1 MLGQFENF
9 SQNVHGIAFL
19 TFKASLQQIQLAV
32 AHAFHRLNQR
42 KYGLGELTGSHIWAN
57 ADCEVS
63 FEVGIGEAAAFTFL
77 DREELALLDAEIT
90 EKRLTVLDFLCILK
104 YYVSKDRRGKG
115 PLKFD
120 YYMLR
125 FGFDVNSVELSVF
138 HERGPRHVHAE
149 EVISFVIDYI
159 GKEATKEWDLSLT
172 TERIQT

>member
-9 SQNVHGIAFL
+9 SQNAHGIAFL
-19 TFKASLQQIQLAV
+19 TFKASLQQIQLTI
-32 AHAFHRLNQR
+32 AHALHLLNRR
-42 KYGLGELTGSHIWAN
+42 KYGLQELTGSHLRSD

-63 FEVGIGEAAAFTFL
+63 FEVGIGENATFTFL
-77 DREELALLDAEIT
+77 DERELALLEAEIA

-104 YYVSKDRRGKG
+104 YYVSKDRRGKE

-125 FGFDVNSVELSVF
+125 FGFDVNSAELSVY
-138 HERGPRHVHAE
+138 HERGPRHVHTE
-149 EVISFVIDYI
+149 DVIRFVIDYI
-159 GKEATKEWDLSLT
+159 GRAGSKELDLSLI

>member
-19 TFKASLQQIQLAV
+19 TFKGSLQQIQLAV
-32 AHAFHRLNQR
+32 AHALHLLNRR
-42 KYGLGELTGSHIWAN
+42 KYGLHELTGSHLRSDAH
-57 ADCEVS
+57 CEVS
-63 FEVGIGEAAAFTFL
+63 FEVGIGENATFTFL
-77 DREELALLDAEIT
+77 DEKELALLEAVIT

-104 YYVSKDRRGKG
+104 YYVFKDKRRKE

-125 FGFDVNSVELSVF
+125 FGFDVNSAELSVY
-138 HERGPRHVHAE
+138 HERGPRHVHTE
-149 EVISFVIDYI
+149 EVINFVIDYI
-159 GKEATKEWDLSLT
+159 RREASKEWGFSQT